1 MKHPFF
7 TVLTAGVLGLS
18 LTAGAF
24 ADSPRAGS
32 QQVALVATLEQ
43 RAQRLEQ
50 HAQTTTGGGRQMFE
64 IQRRQVQQLI
74 ERIKAG
80 EAVDPQEID
89 MLLRT
94 GPR

>member
-1 MKHPFF
+1 MKRPFF
-7 TVLTAGVLGLS
+7 PVLTAGVLGAS

-32 QQVALVATLEQ
+32 QQVALIATLEQ

-50 HAQTTTGGGRQMFE
+50 HVQTTTGGGRQVFE
-64 IQRRQVQQLI
+64 IQRRQVQHLI
-74 ERIKAG
+74 ARIKAG
-80 EAVDPQEID
+80 EAVDPHEID

-94 GPR
+94 GPQ

>member
-24 ADSPRAGS
+24 ADSLRAGS
-32 QQVALVATLEQ
+32 QQVALIATLEQ

-50 HAQTTTGGGRQMFE
+50 HAQTTTGGGRQEFA
-64 IQRRQVQQLI
+64 IQRRQVQHLI

-80 EAVDPQEID
+80 EAVDPHEID
-89 MLLRT
+89 RLLRT
-94 GPR
+94 GPQ

>member
-7 TVLTAGVLGLS
+7 TLFTAGVLGLS
-18 LTAGAF
+18 LTAGAL
-24 ADSPRAGS
+24 AGPPRTGS
-32 QQVALVATLEQ
+32 QQSPLIVTLEQ

-50 HAQTTTGGGRQMFE
+50 HAQTTTGGGRQEFE
-64 IQRRQVQQLI
+64 IQRHQVQHLI

-80 EAVDPQEID
+80 EAVDPHEID
-89 MLLRT
+89 MLLKT